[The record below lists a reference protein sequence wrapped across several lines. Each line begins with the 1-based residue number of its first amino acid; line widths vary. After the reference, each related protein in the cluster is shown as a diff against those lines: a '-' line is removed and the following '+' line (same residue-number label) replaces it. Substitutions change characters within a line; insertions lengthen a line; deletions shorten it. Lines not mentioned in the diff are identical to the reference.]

1 MKALSFQLHLIILS
15 PLIDYLSDKI
25 RLKFN
30 GSCLK
35 QPKLTYTHG
44 KNSKHLHCL

>member
-1 MKALSFQLHLIILS
+1 MEILKDYSMKELNLLLHLII
-15 PLIDYLSDKI
+15 DYLDNKI

-35 QPKLTYTHG
+35 QNKLTYTH
-44 KNSKHLHCL
+44 KTILNI